1 MSRISSPNMEAS
13 GQCPVCTGLG
23 EVIGISHSVEVFKC
37 RNCSSFFVRDS
48 IRLDSVVNNNG
59 YADFR
64 DCPQSHINTFIN
76 DMKPSYIKQLL
87 ILEKLVDGR
96 SILDFGCGIGIFLA
110 IAKERC
116 WNIYGIDLS
125 EHAVYL
131 AKKFLDIEYSLSL
144 EEFKSSSLDVVR
156 VAHVLEHIP
165 QPRETLIQLRRVIK
179 PNGILFVITPN
190 CVSLCPMVINKLRHL
205 ICKKPKFTGSIHPG
219 GHIIGFNVTSLSKL
233 VTSLGFKQL
242 DIFTVSMGNRTY
254 YPFFYDGLLTK
265 KSIFSVTI
273 NSLFRYWLPL
283 FIDNFGN
290 SINRGNVIVGYFR
303 KA

>member
-1 MSRISSPNMEAS
+1 MIGISSPNMEAS
-13 GQCPVCTGLG
+13 EQCPVCTGLG
-23 EVIGISHSVEVFKC
+23 EVIGISRSAEVLEC
-37 RNCSSFFVRDS
+37 RNCSLFFVRKN
-48 IRLDSVVNNNG
+48 IRLNCLVNNNG
-59 YADFR
+59 YADLR
-64 DCPQSHINTFIN
+64 DCSQSYINTLIN

-110 IAKERC
+110 IAKERR
-116 WNIYGIDLS
+116 WNIYGIDLN
-125 EHAVYL
+125 EHAVYF
-131 AKKFLDIEYSLSL
+131 AKKNFDIEYSLTL
-144 EEFKSSSLDVVR
+144 EKFKSNSLDVVR
-156 VAHVLEHIP
+156 TAHVLEHIP
-165 QPRETLIQLRRVIK
+165 EPRETLIQLRRVIK

-190 CVSLCPMVINKLRHL
+190 CVSLCPMVINKLRRL
-205 ICKKPKFTGSIHPG
+205 ICKKPKFRGSIHPD
-219 GHIIGFNVTSLSKL
+219 GHIIGFNITSLSKL

-254 YPFFYDGLLTK
+254 YPLFYDGLFTK

-273 NSLFRYWLPL
+273 NSLFRSWLPL

-290 SINRGNVIVGYFR
+290 SVNRGNIIVGYFR